1 MRVDDKFTWNTGDFT
16 VTPPKDISKAQLRVI
31 HFSSNTDL
39 PSGVRSKIPDAV
51 GQTLFRQSFN
61 NNVTSGKSEMLSY
74 AHAYKALSDAGYK
87 QNADQQWMQASQ
99 GGGPAGVNIDIAVD
113 KSSPT
118 VQQVHVNRPLGSDE
132 DDEEKKKDDPGTQDT
147 DPPAIMYYADP
158 PTIQNSK
165 DYRNE
170 NDDENLYPNHMQR
183 KDDPGTQDVDPPY
196 QDYASVPNYIAAL
209 PADRGMGTPGL
220 VEKRISGSSQIPLN
234 SKGEALAAKL
244 GVCIADKGGLD
255 VLYCSTLARGKETAH
270 EVAEAC
276 VHTVLAKPTDELVP
290 WKLGDMEGKSG
301 SDVKDLIKYYI
312 EHPDERP
319 AGKGAD
325 GKPAETF
332 NEAVH
337 RQLGFWKKIYE
348 DFEADP
354 TLKIGVICHGRGL
367 DLLIAWIEEGCP
379 DDFDLSDKELFNP
392 KDVDHASMMRWHK
405 DDIDE
410 VDLDDDDPLK
420 PGVYPIIH
428 SLTDDD
434 TDDGNKDLKKGGPG
448 SGPHPGQG
456 WINPESGKYT
466 KSAPGEEHSDTA
478 NRMGLGSQKQA
489 LNGGFIRY
497 MNDKAETNDSRSF
510 GFEFKAL
517 PQTVN
522 TVKSNLKSL
531 DPDAKVYADV
541 HTGSHVTGTP
551 NVSFEGTPRQVYAKL
566 NSIGKS
572 EVYLPPVEVHKA
584 AQSAYDVGT
593 SIVDITSKLA
603 EGEGITESQVREIA
617 KYFKSISDSG
627 LTVSQT
633 TLNAW
638 GGFYAEKWVKRV
650 LKKITAEHVERYP
663 AWIGV
668 DLDNTLAQRLDDYGK
683 DNTKIGPPIE
693 GPFFD
698 AVKAAV
704 KAGKP
709 IRIFTARVAH
719 DPEGNCRA
727 AVQTWCKEYLGKEL
741 PVTAEKDPG
750 LREFWDDKAHNP
762 EDFKKS
768 ATRCMVCFDIPR
780 EIADQVQVPGGEDPS
795 DMHVT
800 LAYLGKE
807 VPIANLDKLKKTVS
821 SYASKFAPIK
831 GTLSG
836 PTRFHAT
843 TQSDGKDVCTALFS
857 SVSMQDF
864 RKGLVKTLEKAG
876 FPVANNFSY
885 TPHVTLKYIDQ
896 KDELPVQRIDP
907 ADVVFNHVSVW
918 YGGDVNSFPLS
929 GTLIAKR
936 LITGTIVEAMFVD
949 NSLDGEN
956 SPTVWAHVSCFD
968 GNQYGV
974 FFDPKGKHVQLGD
987 ELSWESLNPQTCILG
1002 SLSDGI
1008 ISPGLPFFRLGAL
1021 TEKEPLNAED
1031 WPIVGLNHNDPNQR
1045 TALTGEISK
1054 RVTISKET
1062 GSKQGSWVTVNGQH
1076 ILIGADGKPVGGNP
1090 RVFGRSVSAK
1100 VDRARKNAVLTGKH
1114 EQDIADRVEAKV
1126 SKALGVPRTENNSA
1140 FDLRNDDIGI
1150 EVKTMVTGK
1159 NDKITMGKTAL
1170 GRKVAEAQA
1179 EGIKTYTVVADMRG
1193 RSSAKYYFSDRLGSL
1208 RLGTMTPMT
1217 LSEIKERI
1225 KA

>member
-16 VTPPKDISKAQLRVI
+16 VTPPKDVSKAQLRVI
-31 HFSSNTDL
+31 HFNSNNDMPSS
-39 PSGVRSKIPDAV
+39 VRSKIPDAV
-51 GQTLFRQSFN
+51 GQTLFRQAFN

-99 GGGPAGVNIDIAVD
+99 GGGPAGVNIDVAVD

-118 VQQVHVNRPLGSDE
+118 VQQVHVDRPLGCDE
-132 DDEEKKKDDPGTQDT
+132 DDEEKKDDPGTQDT

-158 PTIQNSK
+158 PTIQNPK

-276 VHTVLAKPTDELVP
+276 IHTVLAKPTDELVP

-325 GKPAETF
+325 GEPAETF
-332 NEAVH
+332 NEAVT

-420 PGVYPIIH
+420 PGIYPIIH

-434 TDDGNKDLKKGGPG
+434 TDEGNKDLKKA
-448 SGPHPGQG
+448 Q
-456 WINPESGKYT
+456 
-466 KSAPGEEHSDTA
+466 
-478 NRMGLGSQKQA
+478 
-489 LNGGFIRY
+489 
-497 MNDKAETNDSRSF
+497 
-510 GFEFKAL
+510 
-517 PQTVN
+517 
-522 TVKSNLKSL
+522 
-531 DPDAKVYADV
+531 
-541 HTGSHVTGTP
+541 
-551 NVSFEGTPRQVYAKL
+551 
-566 NSIGKS
+566 
-572 EVYLPPVEVHKA
+572 VYLPPVEVHKA
-584 AQSAYDVGT
+584 AKSAYDAGT
-593 SIVDITSKLA
+593 SIVDITSRLA
-603 EGEGITESQVREIA
+603 EGQGITEPQVREIE
-617 KYFKSISDSG
+617 KFFKSVSNEPGISQI
-627 LTVSQT
+627 TK
-633 TLNAW
+633 NAW

-650 LKKITAEHVERYP
+650 LKKITAEHIERYP
-663 AWIGV
+663 NWIGI

-719 DPEGNCRA
+719 DPEGKSQA
-727 AVQTWCKEYLGKEL
+727 AVQAWCKEYLGKEL

-780 EIADQVQVPGGEDPS
+780 EIADQIQVPGGEDPS

-807 VPIANLDKLKKTVS
+807 VPTQSLDKLKKTVS

-885 TPHVTLKYIDQ
+885 TPHVTLKYIDS

-907 ADVVFNHVSVW
+907 ADVVFDHVSIW
-918 YGGDVNSFPLS
+918 YGGDVDSFPLS

-936 LITGTIVEAMFVD
+936 LITGTIVEAMLVD

-968 GNQYGV
+968 GSQYGV

-987 ELSWESLNPQTCILG
+987 ELSWESVNPQTCILG

-1008 ISPGLPFFRLGAL
+1008 ISTGLPFFRLGAL
-1021 TEKEPLNAED
+1021 TEKEPLDAED
-1031 WPIVGLNHNDPNQR
+1031 WSPIGKSSV
-1045 TALTGEISK
+1045 
-1054 RVTISKET
+1054 VISKET

-1090 RVFGRSVSAK
+1090 RAFGRNVSAK

-1114 EQDIADRVEAKV
+1114 EQDIADHVEAKV
-1126 SKALGVPRTENNSA
+1126 SKAIGVPRTENNSA
-1140 FDLRNDDIGI
+1140 FDLRNDDIGV

-1159 NDKITMGKTAL
+1159 NDKVTMGKTAL

-1225 KA
+1225 QS